1 MRHPGRVL
9 VVVAG
14 LALLASA
21 SAWTAGISHADSE
34 FAYDLPGAANVSIS
48 NGSVD
53 LHIHRTTGEPRV
65 EAVLHD
71 DRELVVSASGNRAE
85 IAVEGTVIMS
95 FGSLNE
101 RVDLHLREDT
111 ALRVDSGSGDVT
123 IEGLVLQELQLAAGS
138 GDVAVRDVAGPI
150 RVETGSGDQS
160 YRNVEGSLELRAGSG
175 DIELD
180 SVAGLSFAR
189 TSSGDISGSDL
200 RLPNRISIRTGSG
213 DVDLELDHE
222 EPDFTFDLRA
232 GSGDIRVNRTRAEDV
247 FAFGDGPI
255 VLRVE
260 TGSGDQTVRT
270 R

>member
-1 MRHPGRVL
+1 M
-9 VVVAG
+9 AG

-34 FAYDLPGAANVSIS
+34 FAYDLPGAANVSVS

-53 LHIHRTTGEPRV
+53 LHVHRNAGVPRV
-65 EAVLHD
+65 EAVLHE
-71 DRELVVSASGNRAE
+71 DRELVVSASGDRAE
-85 IAVEGTVIMS
+85 IAVEGAVIMS

-101 RVDLHLREDT
+101 RVDLYLRDNT

-123 IEGLVLQELQLAAGS
+123 IEGLALRELQLAAGS
-138 GDVAVRDVAGPI
+138 GDVEVSDTTGPL

-160 YRNVEGSLELRAGSG
+160 FRDVEGSLELRAGSG

-180 SVAGLSFAR
+180 SVDGLSAAR

-200 RLPNRISIRTGSG
+200 RLPGRISIRTGSG
-213 DVDLELDHE
+213 DVDLGLDHE
-222 EPDFTFDLRA
+222 EADLTFDLSA

-260 TGSGDQTVRT
+260 TGSGDQTLRT